1 MAELADLWVASWQ
14 EAMPFIDFT
23 ARRAWLCRHVPALEA
38 EGALTL
44 CAFGGPGQF
53 GSGQLLGFMVLDV
66 AAGYLD
72 QLAVAP
78 FAKGKGV
85 ARRLLSEAR
94 RLSPKGLQLD
104 VNIDNPRAVRF
115 YEREDFAAVGEGLAP
130 QSGLRTLKMVWR
142 EPASDEKAPEV

>member
-14 EAMPFIDFT
+14 EAMPFIDFA

-38 EGALTL
+38 QGGITI
-44 CAFGGPGQF
+44 CAFDALYPA
-53 GSGQLLGFMVLDV
+53 SRPLLGFMLLDV
-66 AAGYLD
+66 AAGYID

-78 FAKGKGV
+78 CAKGKGV
-85 ARRLLSEAR
+85 ARRLLAEAR
-94 RLSPKGLQLD
+94 QLSPKGLRLD

-115 YEREDFAAVGEGLAP
+115 YEREDFVTVGEGLTP

-142 EPASDEKAPEV
+142 GPAPDAGAPES

>member
-1 MAELADLWVASWQ
+1 MADLADLWVASWR
-14 EAMPFIDFT
+14 EAMPFIDFA

-44 CAFGGPGQF
+44 CALDAPGHLA
-53 GSGQLLGFMVLDV
+53 SKHLLGFLVLDP
-66 AAGYLD
+66 AAGYID

-78 FAKGKGV
+78 CAKGKGV
-85 ARRLLSEAR
+85 ARRLLAEAR
-94 RLSPKGLQLD
+94 QLSPKGLRLD

-115 YEREDFAAVGEGLAP
+115 YEREDFVTVGEGLTP

-142 EPASDEKAPEV
+142 GPAPDAGAPES